1 MLFLYRAVEKS
12 VFRDDFLWEM
22 ADAGD
27 FGGSLVKKMQMIVF
41 IKAYLRPK

>member
-12 VFRDDFLWEM
+12 VFRDDVLWEM

-27 FGGSLVKKMQMIVF
+27 FGGSVSEEKYMMSMNE
-41 IKAYLRPK
+41 